1 MVPGR
6 KIIQLEYK
14 GVTKVKY
21 RQKINKIFNIN
32 RRPGIAKY
40 NLICII
46 PATTENKLQTS
57 HLLSLARVAICLQQA
72 PGDERK
78 LIVQRCI
85 NLRCVIDSV
94 FICYHSHSLL
104 MNSNWN

>member
-1 MVPGR
+1 MAPVR

-14 GVTKVKY
+14 GIMKVKY

-46 PATTENKLQTS
+46 PATKENKLQTS

-72 PGDERK
+72 PGNK
-78 LIVQRCI
+78 QNLIVQHCI
-85 NLRCVIDSV
+85 NLRYVIDSV
-94 FICYHSHSLL
+94 FIYQSFLTDE
-104 MNSNWN
+104 

>member
-1 MVPGR
+1 M
-6 KIIQLEYK
+6 
-14 GVTKVKY
+14 KVKY
-21 RQKINKIFNIN
+21 RQKIYKIFNIN
-32 RRPGIAKY
+32 RRPGKQQQQQKQETRIVKY

-46 PATTENKLQTS
+46 PATKENKLQIS

-72 PGDERK
+72 PGDK
-78 LIVQRCI
+78 QNLIVQHCI
-85 NLRCVIDSV
+85 NLRYVIDSV